1 MKCNALGHET
11 IADSVFDTI
20 LQFQTILDA
29 FSIAISKDWR
39 SKINLSLLF
48 DHH

>member
-11 IADSVFDTI
+11 ITDSFFDTI

-29 FSIAISKDWR
+29 YAIGGGKDWR
-39 SKINLSLLF
+39 SFFTLLLLF